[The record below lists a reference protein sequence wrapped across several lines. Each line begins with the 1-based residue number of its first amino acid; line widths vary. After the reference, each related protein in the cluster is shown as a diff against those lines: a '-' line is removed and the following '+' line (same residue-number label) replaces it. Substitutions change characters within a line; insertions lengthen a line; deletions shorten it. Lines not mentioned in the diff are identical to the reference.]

1 MKKEKDMSVYIDL
14 GRKIKAER
22 LNLRL
27 SQMQIA
33 KDLEISFQTYR
44 RYEEG
49 TNEMP
54 IDIILKISE
63 IFNLDINELLEVS
76 KKNKN
81 IEYELEKNQLIIKK
95 IYETK
100 NKKLI
105 LALNSAL
112 NFIYELSKV
121 KD

>member
-112 NFIYELSKV
+112 HFIYELSKV
-121 KD
+121 